1 MSWLCF
7 GVKVLLE
14 IGECSSYEMIDV
26 TVVCV
31 ELQKSI
37 PRGKLLCYEVVYDCL
52 LVCYGWR
59 ATF

>member
-31 ELQKSI
+31 EL
-37 PRGKLLCYEVVYDCL
+37 LCYVVVCDCL